1 MPIERF
7 LKSKSFGSSCLVFGR
22 YLLFTTLSGE
32 RTIKIENPY
41 ESSDP
46 KLKDESNS
54 KPPFIERLEDA
65 VLKFVPILGG
75 VLGGPIFIAMTD
87 RKMGGLIGF
96 MIGGAIGAVVIY
108 LPLLGLF
115 YAINPSRDRG
125 KK

>member
-1 MPIERF
+1 M
-7 LKSKSFGSSCLVFGR
+7 
-22 YLLFTTLSGE
+22 
-32 RTIKIENPY
+32 ENRY

-46 KLKDESNS
+46 KLRDESKS

-75 VLGGPIFIAMTD
+75 VLGGPVFIAMTD
-87 RKMGGLIGF
+87 QKIGGLIGF

-115 YAINPSRDRG
+115 YAINPSRDRR